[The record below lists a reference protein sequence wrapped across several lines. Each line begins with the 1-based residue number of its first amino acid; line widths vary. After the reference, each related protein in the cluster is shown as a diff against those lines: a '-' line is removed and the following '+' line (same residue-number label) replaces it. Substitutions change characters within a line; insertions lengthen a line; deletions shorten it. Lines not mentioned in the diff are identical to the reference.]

1 MRKTWSDC
9 SLRASIS
16 GKTTLLGPRGS
27 YWNLCRSVPY
37 DLMSQH
43 RQRPAWPRWETLRA
57 SATWP
62 LAVPSHAGV
71 DKTTASAPA
80 ALTMELDGLQP
91 LYEGSGKSRGSVNT
105 PPPCPRHNCCHP
117 PGHRASRAGDTVRG
131 SSRVVLATLLGE
143 RGQISTA
150 LRGQRAQG
158 QREAPA
164 PAQ

>member
-1 MRKTWSDC
+1 MRKTWSDR

-27 YWNLCRSVPY
+27 YWNLCRSVPC

-105 PPPCPRHNCCHP
+105 PPPCPPHNCCHP

-143 RGQISTA
+143 RRQIFTA
-150 LRGQRAQG
+150 LRGQRVQG